1 MEAVKILQI
10 VGFKNSGK
18 TTLMN
23 RLIERAQTSG
33 RKVSAI
39 KHHGHSGIPELPPKG
54 TDSTQFL
61 ASGAAS
67 SLVYGGGLVQLHLE
81 EPEADL
87 EKFIRFSLLAN
98 PDLILIEGFKGAG
111 YPKIVL
117 VRSQEDWRELGA
129 LSNIQLVIVHDGVK
143 LENTATVDAGN
154 IEAIAR
160 FFTEWMEGEVDESI

>member
-1 MEAVKILQI
+1 MEAVRILQV

-18 TTLMN
+18 TTLMK
-23 RLIERAQTSG
+23 RLIELTRTSG
-33 RKVSAI
+33 MKVSAI
-39 KHHGHSGIPELPPKG
+39 KHHGHGGRPELPPQE

-67 SLVYGGGLVQLHLE
+67 SLVYGDGLVQMHLE

-98 PDLILIEGFKGAG
+98 PDLILIEGFKAAP

-117 VRSQEDWRELGA
+117 VRSPEDWRELET
-129 LSNIQLVIVHDGVK
+129 LSNIQLVIVHTGVK
-143 LENTATVDAGN
+143 LETTATLEADN

-160 FFTEWMEGEVDESI
+160 FFIEWMEGENDESI

>member
-1 MEAVKILQI
+1 MGAVNVLQI

-23 RLIERAQTSG
+23 QLIERAQTSG

-39 KHHGHSGIPELPPKG
+39 KHHGHGGKPELPPKE

-67 SLVYGGGLVQLHLE
+67 SLVYGDGLVQMHLE

-87 EKFIRFSLLAN
+87 ERFIRFSLLAN
-98 PDLILIEGFKGAG
+98 PDLILIEGFKAAS

-143 LENTATVDAGN
+143 LENTATVEASN
-154 IEAIAR
+154 REAIAR
-160 FFTEWMEGEVDESI
+160 FFTDWMEGEVNESI